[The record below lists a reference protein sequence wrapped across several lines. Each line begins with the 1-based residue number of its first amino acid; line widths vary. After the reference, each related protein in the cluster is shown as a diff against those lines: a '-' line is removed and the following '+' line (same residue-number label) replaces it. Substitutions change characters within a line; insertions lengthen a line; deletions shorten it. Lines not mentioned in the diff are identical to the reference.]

1 MFFRARPPG
10 VATSA
15 STRLAVLPVTLPDGR
30 VVEVR
35 RVDNARVRG
44 LRLAVTERGIRVT
57 APPRASDRRVRAFVE
72 EHAAWLA
79 GQVHHTFGEAQP
91 LRIGESATL
100 PLRGL
105 DAPVA
110 WEQGRFLRVQAAG
123 DGIAIALPPRASDAA
138 VRRAIGDFYLAQARA
153 DVGRWLPAYLPSLPR
168 APKSITIRPLTSLWG
183 SLAADDRMRLDLALV
198 LAPPAAFEYVLVHEL
213 CHLIEANHSAAFW
226 REVEQRFPDWKA
238 QRDLLRARGRPIK
251 AALRVIRDAS
261 ALPGG

>member
-1 MFFRARPPG
+1 MFYRARPPR
-10 VATSA
+10 VVTPVPVRAT
-15 STRLAVLPVTLPDGR
+15 TLPVALPDGR

-79 GQVHHTFGEAQP
+79 GQVHHTFGGVQP
-91 LRIGESATL
+91 LVIGESATL
-100 PLRGL
+100 PLRGI
-105 DAPVA
+105 DAPLR
-110 WEQGRFLRVQAAG
+110 WIDGRFLRVQADD
-123 DGIAIALPPRASDAA
+123 DGIAITLPSRAAEAA
-138 VRRAIGDFYLAQARA
+138 VRKAIGDFYLAEARA
-153 DVGRWLPAYLPSLPR
+153 DVGRWLPGYLPSLPR

-213 CHLIEANHSAAFW
+213 CHLLQANHSPAFW
-226 REVEQRFPDWKA
+226 REVEQRFPGWQA

-261 ALPGG
+261 ALPDA